1 MKKST
6 ESARG
11 QRVSNVE
18 PLTYCTLATSP
29 AGSPPQTAARGLC
42 AVVCAPE
49 DLRRHW
55 GTSPF
60 QTPRPSQERMAGW
73 ESWKPWAQL

>member
-1 MKKST
+1 MKKRT
-6 ESARG
+6 ESVLG
-11 QRVSNVE
+11 QCVSNVE
-18 PLTYCTLATSP
+18 SLTFCTLATSP
-29 AGSPPQTAARGLC
+29 AGSPAQTAARGLC

-55 GTSPF
+55 GTSPL

-73 ESWKPWAQL
+73 ESWKPWVQL